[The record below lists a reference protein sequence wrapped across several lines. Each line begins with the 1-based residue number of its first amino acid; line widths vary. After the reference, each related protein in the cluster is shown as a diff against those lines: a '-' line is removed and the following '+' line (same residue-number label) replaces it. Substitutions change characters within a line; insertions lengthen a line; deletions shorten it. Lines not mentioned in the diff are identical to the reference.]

1 MADDE
6 DSFSHTVSAQEI
18 QEVREQMRQLMQG
31 MQQLQQS
38 IQQQR
43 GEPPPHDNED
53 DDHHGGGGAG
63 GRGGGR
69 GRGFAADYSAEHGGD
84 PYGRRGGYDDHGGDN
99 FGRFGARGRYGDH
112 RRRHHER
119 RHNDDGLSKVK
130 VSIPPFNGKEN
141 ADDYFEWET
150 KVEQIF
156 DLYEYPAE
164 KKAKLAAI
172 EFKGYAITWWN
183 QIRTEYHRVGHDRIT
198 WEDMK
203 REMRRRFVPAYYSR
217 DLHLKLKRLVQGTRS
232 VDEYFQELEMCVLRT
247 GITED
252 EESTMARFL
261 VGLNKPIAD
270 KVDMTNYTCLTELVH
285 FAKRAERQIATSYK
299 YNASWRHSQQQGD
312 VTPQFQQQG
321 AAMPKSSS
329 RGANRYLPTSSKQLD
344 VKGKAVSSSQPTSST
359 AATQRKTSKIECF
372 KCGGHG
378 HKQAECPNRRTIIA
392 LADGSYDSQSE
403 EDEEFNNIFADLNF
417 DTCEYS
423 AEDGTFEL
431 GLNYLAIQPIPTFA
445 HNNMLQDII
454 SPSSDEITSA
464 DFDELLA
471 DFPDLEP
478 STMNTPSPSL
488 VVRRVLSTQFVAA
501 EQGQRHN
508 LFQSRCKVK
517 GQVCRFII
525 DGGSCNNIVS
535 ALLVEKLS
543 LQPRRHPHPYHM
555 QWLNNSGTV
564 KVSAMIRLSFSIG
577 DYHGEV
583 DCDIVPMQACHLLLG
598 RPWQFDVDLV
608 HFGRSNKHT
617 FIHNDK
623 KVVLIPLSPEE
634 IHASDMARK
643 KREESDKRKL
653 SEIPNTSKGESSN
666 PSSHIKT
673 PANPKQP
680 RHTECLF
687 VSKSDMREVRN
698 TTAPFFVLL
707 HKEVLL
713 STNDLPSS
721 LPSVVLDLLQD
732 FEDVFPDEILAGLP
746 PLRGIEHQIDLVP
759 GASLPNRPAY
769 RTNPTETKE
778 IQRQVK
784 ELLDKG
790 YVRESLSPCAVPIL
804 LVPKK
809 DGSWRMCVDC
819 RAINAITVRYRH
831 PIPRL
836 DDMLDELSGSII
848 FTKIDLR
855 SGYHQI
861 RMKLGDEWKTAFKTK
876 IGLYEWLV
884 MPFGL
889 TNAPSTFMRL
899 MNHVLRAFI
908 GKFVVVYFDD
918 ILIYSKSFDEHLDHI
933 RQVLAVLREEKLYG
947 NIAKCTFCTNHV
959 VFLGFVVSADGI
971 QVDEEKVKAIKDWP
985 TPTNVS
991 QKDVPFKWGD
1001 EQDQAFNELKTKLCE
1016 APLLQLPDFGKT
1028 FEIECDASGIG
1039 IGGVLLQEGKPVAYF
1054 SEKLNGPHLNYSVYD
1069 KELYALVR
1077 VLEVWQHYL
1086 LPKEFV
1092 IHSDHEA
1099 LKYLKSQ
1106 GKLNRRHAKWI
1117 EFIETFP
1124 YVVKHK
1130 LLLQEA
1136 HAGGLAVHSTTNFC
1150 PFEIVYGFKPHTPM
1164 DLLPLPLQEQ
1174 VNLDAAKRSDFLK
1187 KLHDETRRNIE
1198 KKSAQYAKQANK
1210 GKKKVTFQPGDLVWL
1225 HLRKDRFPQ
1234 QRKSKL
1240 SPRGD
1245 GPFKVL
1251 HKINDNAYKI
1261 ELPPEYSNVST
1272 TFNVKDLLPFVG
1284 EPESRTTPSQEGEA
1298 NEDIPSIHSS
1308 SNETPLDI
1316 AGPITR
1322 SRAKQLEKEIHSQV
1336 NANLMFNN
1344 QFMLNEPMLLSS
1356 CSNVLR
1362 NDGVYEPTWDEDG
1375 IIAILMLI
1383 NAKLDDDL
1391 NANRS
1396 KPVSA
1401 I

>member
-1 MADDE
+1 MNDL
-6 DSFSHTVSAQEI
+6 V
-18 QEVREQMRQLMQG
+18 
-31 MQQLQQS
+31 QQLQTLQLN
-38 IQQQR
+38 IPR
-43 GEPPPHDNED
+43 REPPPNED
-53 DDHHGGGGAG
+53 DDIDEEDEPPRRPA
-63 GRGGGR
+63 GR
-69 GRGFAADYSAEHGGD
+69 GRGGRGHGLL
-84 PYGRRGGYDDHGGDN
+84 N
-99 FGRFGARGRYGDH
+99 FGRARRIPVRGGRDYDGDDDMLSDMDDH
-112 RRRHHER
+112 RHGGHRGYRDRHRRLD
-119 RHNDDGLSKVK
+119 DDGLSKVK
-130 VSIPPFNGKEN
+130 VSIPKFNGKES

-156 DLYEYPAE
+156 DLYPYPPV

-172 EFKGYAITWWN
+172 EFSGYAITWWN
-183 QIRTEYHRVGHDRIT
+183 QVCTELRRAGHDRIT

-217 DLHLKLKRLVQGTRS
+217 DIHLKLKRLVQGTRT
-232 VDEYFQELEMCVLRT
+232 VDEYFQELEMCLLRT

-285 FAKRAERQIATSYK
+285 FAKRAERQLAGSYKDRASFSAHNSATS
-299 YNASWRHSQQQGD
+299 WRQSQQHGSG
-312 VTPQFQQQG
+312 VHTPT
-321 AAMPKSSS
+321 S
-329 RGANRYLPTSSKQLD
+329 RATSSKHFD
-344 VKGKAVSSSQPTSST
+344 SKGKAVSSTQSSSSAT
-359 AATQRKTSKIECF
+359 AAPRHTSKIECF

-403 EDEEFNNIFADLNF
+403 EEDEFHNVFADHTL

-431 GLNYLAIQPIPTFA
+431 GLNCLAIQPILTFA
-445 HNNMLQDII
+445 PSDMIEDVI
-454 SPSSDEITSA
+454 SPYSNEITSA

-478 STMNTPSPSL
+478 SKMNRSSPYL

-535 ALLVEKLS
+535 ALLVEKLG
-543 LQPRRHPHPYHM
+543 LPTRRHPHPYHM

-564 KVSAMIRLSFSIG
+564 KVSSMVRLSFSIA

-598 RPWQFDVDLV
+598 RPWQFDVDSV
-608 HFGRSNKHT
+608 HFGRSNKYT

-623 KVVLIPLSPEE
+623 KVVLVPLSPEE
-634 IHASDMARK
+634 IYASD
-643 KREESDKRKL
+643 
-653 SEIPNTSKGESSN
+653 
-666 PSSHIKT
+666 
-673 PANPKQP
+673 
-680 RHTECLF
+680 
-687 VSKSDMREVRN
+687 
-698 TTAPFFVLL
+698 
-707 HKEVLL
+707 
-713 STNDLPSS
+713 
-721 LPSVVLDLLQD
+721 D
-732 FEDVFPDEILAGLP
+732 FEDVFPDEVPAGLP

-769 RTNPTETKE
+769 RANPEETKE

-790 YVRESLSPCAVPIL
+790 YVRESLSPCAVPVL

-836 DDMLDELSGSII
+836 DDMLDELSGSTI

-861 RMKLGDEWKTAFKTK
+861 RMKIGDEWKTTFTTK
-876 IGLYEWLV
+876 FGLYEWLV

-933 RQVLAVLREEKLYG
+933 HQVLAVLREEKLYA
-947 NIAKCTFCTNHV
+947 NIAKCTFCTDRV
-959 VFLGFVVSADGI
+959 VFLGFVVTADGI

-1001 EQDQAFNELKTKLCE
+1001 DQEQAFVELKRKLCE
-1016 APLLQLPDFGKT
+1016 APLLQLPNFGKT

-1039 IGGVLLQEGKPVAYF
+1039 IGGVLLQEGKPIAYF

-1130 LLLQEA
+1130 RVLLQEA
-1136 HAGGLAVHSTTNFC
+1136 HAGGLAGHSTTNFC

-1174 VNLDAAKRSDFLK
+1174 VNLDAAKRSNFIK

-1251 HKINDNAYKI
+1251 KKINDNAYKI
-1261 ELPPEYSNVST
+1261 ELPPEYSNVSP

-1298 NEDIPSIHSS
+1298 DEDIPSIHSS

-1316 AGPITR
+1316 SGPITR
-1322 SRAKQLEKEIHSQV
+1322 SRAKQRPHV
-1336 NANLMFNN
+1336 H
-1344 QFMLNEPMLLSS
+1344 
-1356 CSNVLR
+1356 R
-1362 NDGVYEPTWDEDG
+1362 
-1375 IIAILMLI
+1375 
-1383 NAKLDDDL
+1383 LDDSRRWPRDHGFG
-1391 NANRS
+1391 R
-1396 KPVSA
+1396 KPDPICGDDGGSPDHVDHDHPCSDNVA
-1401 I
+1401 VDGR

>member
-1 MADDE
+1 MP
-6 DSFSHTVSAQEI
+6 H
-18 QEVREQMRQLMQG
+18 R
-31 MQQLQQS
+31 
-38 IQQQR
+38 
-43 GEPPPHDNED
+43 EPPPNED
-53 DDHHGGGGAG
+53 DDNEDNEAPRRAAGHGHGRGGFGHGFGRARRILVGGRDYDGDDDMLSDMDDHRHGGGH
-63 GRGGGR
+63 
-69 GRGFAADYSAEHGGD
+69 HGYRD
-84 PYGRRGGYDDHGGDN
+84 R
-99 FGRFGARGRYGDH
+99 H
-112 RRRHHER
+112 RRR
-119 RHNDDGLSKVK
+119 NDDGLRNMK
-130 VSIPPFNGKEN
+130 VSIPPFSGQEN
-141 ADDYFEWET
+141 ADAYFEWET

-156 DLYEYPAE
+156 DLYEYSAE

-183 QIRTEYHRVGHDRIT
+183 QVRTEYQRVGHVRIT

-217 DLHLKLKRLVQGTRS
+217 DLHLKLKRLVQGTRT
-232 VDEYFQELEMCVLRT
+232 VDEYFQELEMCVLHT

-252 EESTMARFL
+252 EESIMARFL

-270 KVDMTNYTCLTELVH
+270 KVDMTTYTCLTELVH
-285 FAKRAERQIATSYK
+285 FAKRAES
-299 YNASWRHSQQQGD
+299 
-312 VTPQFQQQG
+312 
-321 AAMPKSSS
+321 
-329 RGANRYLPTSSKQLD
+329 
-344 VKGKAVSSSQPTSST
+344 
-359 AATQRKTSKIECF
+359 E
-372 KCGGHG
+372 
-378 HKQAECPNRRTIIA
+378 
-392 LADGSYDSQSE
+392 E
-403 EDEEFNNIFADLNF
+403 EDEFNNVFADLNLN
-417 DTCEYS
+417 TCEYS

-431 GLNYLAIQPIPTFA
+431 GLNCLAIQPIPTFA
-445 HNNMLQDII
+445 HNDLLQDVV
-454 SPSSDEITSA
+454 SPSFDEITSD

-471 DFPDLEP
+471 DFPDLTC
-478 STMNTPSPSL
+478 SIMNTPSPSL

-535 ALLVEKLS
+535 ALLIEKLG
-543 LQPRRHPHPYHM
+543 LQPRRHPHPYYM
-555 QWLNNSGTV
+555 QWLNNSGIV

-598 RPWQFDVDLV
+598 RPWQFDVDSV

-634 IHASDMARK
+634 IHASDMARE

-673 PANPKQP
+673 HANPKQP
-680 RHTECLF
+680 HHTECLF

-790 YVRESLSPCAVPIL
+790 YVRESLSPCAVPVL

-819 RAINAITVRYRH
+819 HAINAITVRYRH

-947 NIAKCTFCTNHV
+947 NIAKCTFCTDRV

-991 QKDVPFKWGD
+991 QVRSFHGLVGFYRRFVKDFSTIAAPLNNLTKKDVPFKWGN

-1069 KELYALVR
+1069 TELYALVR

-1130 LLLQEA
+1130 CGKDNIVVDALSRRC
-1136 HAGGLAVHSTTNFC
+1136 GLVT
-1150 PFEIVYGFKPHTPM
+1150 
-1164 DLLPLPLQEQ
+1164 Q
-1174 VNLDAAKRSDFLK
+1174 LDTKVLGLESIKTLYAADSDFK
-1187 KLHDETRRNIE
+1187 E
-1198 KKSAQYAKQANK
+1198 
-1210 GKKKVTFQPGDLVWL
+1210 
-1225 HLRKDRFPQ
+1225 
-1234 QRKSKL
+1234 
-1240 SPRGD
+1240 
-1245 GPFKVL
+1245 PFS
-1251 HKINDNAYKI
+1251 HC
-1261 ELPPEYSNVST
+1261 
-1272 TFNVKDLLPFVG
+1272 
-1284 EPESRTTPSQEGEA
+1284 
-1298 NEDIPSIHSS
+1298 
-1308 SNETPLDI
+1308 I
-1316 AGPITR
+1316 AG
-1322 SRAKQLEKEIHSQV
+1322 KGWDKKH
-1336 NANLMFNN
+1336 
-1344 QFMLNEPMLLSS
+1344 ML
-1356 CSNVLR
+1356 V
-1362 NDGVYEPTWDEDG
+1362 
-1375 IIAILMLI
+1375 A
-1383 NAKLDDDL
+1383 
-1391 NANRS
+1391 
-1396 KPVSA
+1396 
-1401 I
+1401 